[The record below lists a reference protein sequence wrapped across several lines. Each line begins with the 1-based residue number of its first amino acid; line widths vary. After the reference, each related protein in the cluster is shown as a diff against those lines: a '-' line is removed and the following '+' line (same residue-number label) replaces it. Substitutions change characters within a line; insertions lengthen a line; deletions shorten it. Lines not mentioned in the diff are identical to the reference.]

1 MLVSKEEHSPR
12 LSTWSW
18 VFLSNPQKDRR
29 SFITILASRYIY
41 YTNMHYIYMVPF
53 AMRIKESLHCLSD
66 SHLDPFNM
74 CLYTVQIRCWS
85 RITGKT
91 WMNNQQNEPL
101 FLVIICNYG
110 FYQPCLFD
118 ETTWIMDHP
127 HQKQRMLFGIVFC
140 WANPPDRGKRPDL
153 GNPWIINSHAWT

>member
-41 YTNMHYIYMVPF
+41 IIQICIIYIWFPLPCGSKNHYI
-53 AMRIKESLHCLSD
+53 
-66 SHLDPFNM
+66 DPFNM

-101 FLVIICNYG
+101 FWVIICNYG

-140 WANPPDRGKRPDL
+140 WASPPDRGKRPDL